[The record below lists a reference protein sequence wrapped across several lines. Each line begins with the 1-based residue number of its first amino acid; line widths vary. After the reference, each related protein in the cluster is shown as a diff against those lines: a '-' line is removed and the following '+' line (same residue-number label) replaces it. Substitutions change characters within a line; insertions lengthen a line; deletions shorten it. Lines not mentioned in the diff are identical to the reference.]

1 MCTKPDLPEMPEQP
15 DPLPAPPAPATPLNV
30 PVALKP
36 PETVSAKDKTL
47 RKTSKRAR
55 LNQAGSGADQLRI
68 ELDPTLV
75 AQQNPVN
82 VGQGTG
88 KPKKKSPLNIPT
100 V

>member
-1 MCTKPDLPEMPEQP
+1 MCQPDLPDMPEQP
-15 DPLPAPPAPATPLNV
+15 DPLPAPPAPAAPLSV

-36 PETVSAKDKTL
+36 PESVSAKDKTL

-55 LNQAGSGADQLRI
+55 LNQAGSGAEQLRI
-68 ELDPTLV
+68 DLDPTLV
-75 AQQNPVN
+75 AQQNPLN
-82 VGQGTG
+82 TGQGPG

>member
-1 MCTKPDLPEMPEQP
+1 MCRPKLPEIPEQP
-15 DPLPAPPAPATPLNV
+15 DPLPPPPAPAAPLSV

-36 PETVSAKDKTL
+36 PETVSAKDKSL

-55 LNQAGSGADQLRI
+55 LNQAGSGAEQLRI
-68 ELDPTLV
+68 DLDPTLV

-82 VGQGTG
+82 TGQGTG
-88 KPKKKSPLNIPT
+88 KTKKKSPLNIPT